1 MKKGVTLV
9 ELLIAISIF
18 SIAIVSFM
26 GLFTWAINYYRENIL
41 ENYLLDSASYMLDY
55 LTRALRMAQKD
66 IQGNCIGQNLNYY
79 QSNPNR
85 IKFLNSKGECIEF
98 YLDSNQLMILKSNIP
113 LTINPPNLLVE
124 DLKFKILG
132 ESQDDNLQPRVTIV
146 LKLRNNTQPQKTFI
160 VQTTISQRQLDV
172 QY

>member
-9 ELLIAISIF
+9 ELLVAISIF
-18 SIAIVSFM
+18 SITIIAFM
-26 GLFTWAINYYRENIL
+26 NLFTKAINYYRENLI
-41 ENYLLDSASYMLDY
+41 ENYLLDSSSYLLDY
-55 LTRALRMAQKD
+55 LARALRMAQKD
-66 IQGNCIGQNLNYY
+66 IQGTCIGQNLNYY
-79 QSNPNR
+79 QSDPNR
-85 IKFLNSKGECIEF
+85 IKFLSSKGECIEF
-98 YLDSNQLMILKSNIP
+98 YLESNQLKVLKSGISLP
-113 LTINPPNLLVE
+113 INPSNLLVE

-146 LKLRNNTQPQKTFI
+146 LKLKNNTQPPKTFI